1 MVTGQS
7 KDNRENDMLKDFSI
21 ENWILGGTAFI
32 VIFTIGC
39 FVWFQFQ
46 MSTIE
51 TYDNPQKV
59 ETQHN
64 EETSDIDHDEIR
76 YIEINETE
84 DNDTTGK
91 NSTDSQDFDD
101 EFSDA
106 TATQEKFSQRSDAS
120 ADSHRQHLT
129 RNTEL
134 KLFDLNV

>member
-1 MVTGQS
+1 
-7 KDNRENDMLKDFSI
+7 MLKDFSI

-59 ETQHN
+59 ETRHN
-64 EETSDIDHDEIR
+64 GETSDIEHDEIR

-106 TATQEKFSQRSDAS
+106 TATQEKFSPRSPAS

-134 KLFDLNV
+134 KLFDLNI